1 MPATARSGSGSA
13 RSARSCHLKAAPAGR
28 AKGRRPAVADPVKP
42 VREREIGRE
51 RENASERVREV
62 ERECV
67 AERVR
72 LGFIIYSSQ
81 QPGSIGL
88 SLARSIN

>member
-1 MPATARSGSGSA
+1 MPATARSGRGSA
-13 RSARSCHLKAAPAGR
+13 RSGRSHQSKAAPAGH
-28 AKGRRPAVADPVKP
+28 AKGRRLAAADPVKP

-62 ERECV
+62 ECV

-72 LGFIIYSSQ
+72 LGFIIYSSH

-88 SLARSIN
+88 SLAQSIN